1 MSDFGRAAVY
11 EVPGAPMRIRE
22 FPVPH
27 PAPGS
32 ILVRLT
38 VANICG
44 SDLHIWHQAETGQIP
59 GLRLPVIWGH
69 EMTGRVAALGNGVT
83 HDSAGSELRV
93 GDRIVYKDMLPCFH
107 CRACERRNFVA
118 CPTLWAH
125 RLPDCAE
132 PPYFG
137 GAFADYYYL
146 VSTFA
151 VYKAPDQLPDEL
163 LAGVNCAVS
172 QVLFGLERAGLRY
185 GDRLVIQGAG
195 GLGIYMS
202 AIAREMG
209 AAQVIVIDSVAAR
222 LELARAFGA
231 NETIDLSSLTVP
243 EDRIRRVRELTD
255 GWGADVVAEVSG
267 SSQAWPE
274 GIEMTGRGGTYLT
287 MGAILPDQACSVIPA
302 NLIRPGKRINGVAHF
317 EPETMRRAVGFLAST
332 LDKYPYHLLTAD
344 RYPLEAINSAFQD
357 ADSRRVARATVVL
370 TP

>member
-11 EVPGAPMRIRE
+11 ERPGQPMRIRE
-22 FPVPH
+22 FPVPK
-27 PAPGS
+27 PRPGS
-32 ILVRLT
+32 ILVRLS
-38 VANICG
+38 VSNICG
-44 SDLHIWHQAETGQIP
+44 SDLHIWHQAECGDIP

-69 EMTGRVAALGNGVT
+69 EMTGRVAALGGGVT
-83 HDSAGSELRV
+83 HDSAGAELHV
-93 GDRIVYKDMLPCFH
+93 GDRIVYKDMRPCFH
-107 CRACERRNFVA
+107 CRACQRRNFVA

-125 RLPDCAE
+125 RLPDCAS

-151 VYKAPDQLPDEL
+151 VYKAPEAVPDEL

-195 GLGIYMS
+195 GLGIYMT

-209 AAQVIVIDSVAAR
+209 AARVIVVDSVPQR
-222 LELARAFGA
+222 LSVARAFGA
-231 NETIDLSSLTVP
+231 DAVIDLSALTQP
-243 EDRIRRVRELTD
+243 ADRVARVLELTD

-267 SSQAWPE
+267 NANAWPE

-287 MGAILPDQACSVIPA
+287 MGAILPNTACSVVPA
-302 NLIRPGKRINGVAHF
+302 NLIRPGKRIVGVAHF
-317 EPETMRRAVGFLAST
+317 EPESIPKALQFLSST
-332 LDKYPYHLLTAD
+332 LSKYPYELLTAD
-344 RYPLEAINSAFQD
+344 RYPLEAINDAFLD
-357 ADSRRVARATVVL
+357 ADSRRTTRAAIVL